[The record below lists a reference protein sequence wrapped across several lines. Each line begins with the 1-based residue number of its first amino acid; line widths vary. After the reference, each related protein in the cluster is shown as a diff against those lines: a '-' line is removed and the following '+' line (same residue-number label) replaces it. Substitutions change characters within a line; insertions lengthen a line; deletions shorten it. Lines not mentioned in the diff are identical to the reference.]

1 MKFEDVLRKL
11 TSRKFWM
18 AIAGVATGIATMLG
32 TDSSDIQAI
41 SGAVL
46 SAASVL
52 GYIFAEASV
61 DKAKKQEVEGVA
73 SDGSDT

>member
-1 MKFEDVLRKL
+1 MMKIQLNDIVRKL
-11 TSRKFWM
+11 TSRKLWL
-18 AIAGVATGIATMLG
+18 ALAGVATGIATILG
-32 TDSSDIQAI
+32 AEASDIQAV

-61 DKAKKQEVEGVA
+61 DKASLQAADREE
-73 SDGSDT
+73 TE